1 MTHEAG
7 KGSKQRPTNYETF
20 AEGMERIF
28 GKRVPKEQADEMNRM
43 FDDAVAEE
51 EEFQRIEKR
60 NVSQP

>member
-28 GKRVPKEQADEMNRM
+28 GKRMPKEQAEEINRM
-43 FDDAVAEE
+43 FDDAMAED
-51 EEFQRIEKR
+51 EEFKRIENTQKGR
-60 NVSQP
+60 